1 MKLLCGGCF
10 YNHDLFMCHYEAVGL
25 VLCFA
30 LPFGVNNESTL
41 TKIYNVARVSVCTI
55 LLLEPSKLSFVL
67 DYILVVVLPIY
78 FKF

>member
-1 MKLLCGGCF
+1 
-10 YNHDLFMCHYEAVGL
+10 MCHYEAVGL

-67 DYILVVVLPIY
+67 DYILVVVLLDLGNVCLSYVMMCFCPRL
-78 FKF
+78 F